1 MSRPV
6 VQEDGSCQFNLEQPF
21 QKCQTGSGKVTFA
34 PFAMESTIVTE
45 FQLICEDSWLV
56 RTLPCRIST
65 IQVLINF
72 EKWVLHLQLIG

>member
-21 QKCQTGSGKVTFA
+21 QKCQTGTGKVTFA

-45 FQLICEDSWLV
+45 FQLICDDSWLV
-56 RTLPCRIST
+56 RITALRPHPPKKLKIK
-65 IQVLINF
+65 QF
-72 EKWVLHLQLIG
+72 YGKWCVRS

>member
-21 QKCQTGSGKVTFA
+21 QKCQTGTGKVTFA

-45 FQLICEDSWLV
+45 FQLICDDSWLV
-56 RTLPCRIST
+56 RITVVPGFRALGPSMA
-65 IQVLINF
+65 
-72 EKWVLHLQLIG
+72 